1 MHVKAL
7 VDYSLGM
14 GPLYPVLEIHLV
26 DMNVDMLFAI
36 KQAYEDWASSPGL
49 QDMAEKYK
57 TGKRYGAVSTRITA
71 GIVLI
76 LVKVCLRKFGF

>member
-26 DMNVDMLFAI
+26 DLDVDMLYAI
-36 KQAYEDWASSPGL
+36 KQAYEDWASSPGFF
-49 QDMAEKYK
+49 DMAEKYK
-57 TGKRYGAVSTRITA
+57 SGKI
-71 GIVLI
+71 
-76 LVKVCLRKFGF
+76 